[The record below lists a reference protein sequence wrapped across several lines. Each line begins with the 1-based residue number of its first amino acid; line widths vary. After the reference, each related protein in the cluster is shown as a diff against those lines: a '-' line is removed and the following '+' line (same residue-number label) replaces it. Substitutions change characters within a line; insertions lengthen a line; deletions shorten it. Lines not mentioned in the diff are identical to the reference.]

1 MLRNIVMTRGEFM
14 KIGKNIKRFRTRK
27 NWSLQMLSEESGIP
41 ASTLS
46 DLETD
51 KYLPNVEKAK
61 KLADALGVTTDDL
74 LEEDKLTKTGG

>member
-1 MLRNIVMTRGEFM
+1 RGEFM

-74 LEEDKLTKTGG
+74 LEEDKLTKIGG

>member
-1 MLRNIVMTRGEFM
+1 
-14 KIGKNIKRFRTRK
+14 
-27 NWSLQMLSEESGIP
+27 MLSEEAGIP

-46 DLETD
+46 DFETD

-74 LEEDKLTKTGG
+74 LRESQTT

>member
-74 LEEDKLTKTGG
+74 LEEDKLTKIGG

>member
-74 LEEDKLTKTGG
+74 LEEEKLTKIGG

>member
-1 MLRNIVMTRGEFM
+1 LRNIVMTRGEFM

-74 LEEDKLTKTGG
+74 LEEDKLTKIGG

>member
-14 KIGKNIKRFRTRK
+14 KIEKNIKRFRTRK

-74 LEEDKLTKTGG
+74 LEEDKLTKIGG

>member
-1 MLRNIVMTRGEFM
+1 MARGEFM

-74 LEEDKLTKTGG
+74 LEEDKLTKIGG